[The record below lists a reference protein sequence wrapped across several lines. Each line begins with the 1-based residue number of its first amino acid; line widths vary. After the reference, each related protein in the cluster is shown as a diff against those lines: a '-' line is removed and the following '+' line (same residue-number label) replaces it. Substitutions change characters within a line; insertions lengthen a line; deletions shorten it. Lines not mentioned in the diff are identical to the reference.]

1 MRRWRRRQGLCKN
14 ITHLDSE
21 SRARYDI
28 DSKLWDRAPNARH
41 FHSVFFLILICS
53 VFRLIDW
60 WSMENTLLE
69 RLSIGVLSTIADFE
83 GIVLHNC
90 LTKIKKTSTNDT
102 FCRLQHFT
110 DKSYFPH
117 DGIKKKNYNVI
128 SSIFL
133 MAYPGGFLWS
143 HTLEGPLVPNATDFG
158 YQF

>member
-1 MRRWRRRQGLCKN
+1 
-14 ITHLDSE
+14 
-21 SRARYDI
+21 
-28 DSKLWDRAPNARH
+28 
-41 FHSVFFLILICS
+41 
-53 VFRLIDW
+53 
-60 WSMENTLLE
+60 MENTLLE